1 MSVTFA
7 NLAGFWALLG
17 IPAILAI
24 HFLQRQSQSLTIS
37 TLFLLEQMRRESV
50 SGRRFDRLRTSVPL
64 WLQLLA
70 VLILT
75 WMLAQP
81 RWVRPDSVQRVAVVL
96 DSSASMAAY
105 RDNLSKQLRSELDRL
120 SGAAHRTEYAVIDS
134 QVSGQPVYNGTEIS
148 GLMEALAAWEPSGG
162 DHDFGP
168 ALRVGR
174 SLVGGAGLLVLA
186 SDHLHEDLPHDA
198 RLLAVGEPRE
208 NVGFAGLEIVESED
222 GEPLW
227 QAIVRNYSDSA
238 QTRSWVMQA
247 GQQRTAERALT
258 LEPGEV
264 RSLQGRFPDGADA
277 VVLRLEPDAFTLDD
291 NLPALLPVPKPYA
304 IAKISPPEL
313 DEIFAQ
319 IMGSFDGLVE
329 PSEEHP
335 PDLALI
341 AHDPLNPRP
350 LPERAIVMNHHRGA
364 AKNHLTGRIV
374 AENHPLTAGLN
385 WQGLISRQTP
395 GIPRE
400 PDDTVLVWQGER
412 ALVFLRT
419 SAGARQLCFNFDLAS
434 SNAPRLPAFIVL
446 LHRFVDD
453 LRGRKVAPESLN
465 FEVNQPLSLAVATGP
480 EAPAE
485 LAWSATTVSLAAGV
499 SSSESIP
506 LARARLLRAPRLPGF
521 FEARQGEEN
530 PGLLLRGAAHF
541 ADTREADLR
550 NAATRSDLAGLGESL
565 IEQHT
570 ERDANWPLWL
580 LLLLALLLGSWYYVN
595 RPSPADTGAIPSRG

>member
-1 MSVTFA
+1 MSITFA

-24 HFLQRQSQSLTIS
+24 HFLQRQSRTLTVS

-50 SGRRFDRLRTSVPL
+50 SGRRFERLRTSVPL

-70 VLILT
+70 VLLLT
-75 WMLAQP
+75 WMITQP

-96 DSSASMAAY
+96 DSSASMAAF
-105 RDNLSKQLRSELDRL
+105 RENLSRQLRTELDRL
-120 SGAAHRTEYAVIDS
+120 SGAAFRTEYAVIDS
-134 QVSGQPVYNGTEIS
+134 QVSGQPVYSGTEIS
-148 GLMEALAAWEPSGG
+148 GLMEALAEWEPSGG

-174 SLVGGAGLLVLA
+174 SLVGGTGLLVLA
-186 SDHLHEDLPHDA
+186 SDHLREDLPYDA
-198 RLLAVGEPRE
+198 RLLAVGEPRD
-208 NVGFAGLEIVESED
+208 NVGFAGLEIVESEA

-247 GQQRTAERALT
+247 GQQRTAERVLA

-264 RSLQGRFPDGADA
+264 RSLQGRFPEGADT
-277 VVLRLEPDAFTLDD
+277 VVLRLEPDEFPLDD
-291 NLPALLPVPKPYA
+291 NLPALLPLPKPFA

-313 DEIFAQ
+313 DEVIGQ
-319 IMGSFDGLVE
+319 VLGSFDGLVT

-341 AHDPLNPRP
+341 AYDPLNPQP
-350 LPERAIVMNHHRGA
+350 IPERAIVMSHHRGA
-364 AKNHLTGRIV
+364 AKSHLTGRIV

-395 GIPRE
+395 GIPRD

-419 SAGARQLCFNFDLAS
+419 TGGVRQLCFNFDLAS

-453 LRGRKVAPESLN
+453 LRSQKVAPESLN
-465 FEVNQPLSLAVATGP
+465 FDLNQPVSLAVVTGP
-480 EAPAE
+480 ETPPE
-485 LAWSATTVSLAAGV
+485 LGWSATTVSLAAGV

-521 FEARQGEEN
+521 FEVRQGEEA

-550 NAATRSDLAGLGESL
+550 NAASRSDLAGLGESL

-570 ERDANWPLWL
+570 ERDANLPLWL
-580 LLLLALLLGSWYYVN
+580 LLLLAVLLVSWHYVN
-595 RPSPADTGAIPSRG
+595 RPSPAEMATSPAGG